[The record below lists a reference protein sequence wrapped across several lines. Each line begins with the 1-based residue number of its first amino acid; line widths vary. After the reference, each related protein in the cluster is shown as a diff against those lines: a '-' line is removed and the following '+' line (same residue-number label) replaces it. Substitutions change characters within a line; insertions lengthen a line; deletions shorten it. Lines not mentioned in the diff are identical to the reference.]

1 MNRDAIP
8 ADPPPQTEL
17 IIGFVGAVGINLSAV
32 AAELKFVLSR
42 FAYRAHDLHLT
53 DQLPALEWDCK
64 LTSKPYDERV
74 WSYMTAGNDL
84 RKSWERQDAFALL
97 ALNEIS
103 LARKKVSGDAETPV
117 DRQAYILRSLKRKE
131 EVEQLRDVYG
141 SRFVLL
147 SIYAPEKSRLRYL
160 KKRIQQ
166 SRVMPDDP
174 RPKYTARKLVRRD
187 NKEPTEYGQDV
198 EGTFHRGDF
207 FIDATVNM
215 RAQLMR
221 SMEILFG
228 HPNRTPTRDEFG
240 MFQAVA
246 AGRRSADLGRQVGAS
261 ICTADGAV
269 VALGTNEVPRAG
281 GGLYWPGDEDDAREF
296 ISGRDR
302 SDRRK
307 RRIARR
313 ITKKL
318 KKRRLLAKDANPKAV
333 RKIVEKTEVEDLI
346 EFVRAVH
353 AEMAAL
359 MEAARRG
366 IPVADTVLFA
376 TTFPC
381 HHCARHIVAS
391 GIRRVVYI
399 APYPKS
405 LVQRLHKDSIK
416 VDPSH
421 RQRRYRRV
429 TFEPFVGTGPR
440 RYLELFEMPKRKKE
454 SGKAVKFRRHLA
466 IPKFAD
472 IETAELRTNRLP
484 YIRREK
490 RALDLLSSI
499 QKERGPRLKGLSE
512 ELPDDQQGTTPQSS

>member
-1 MNRDAIP
+1 MNYDAP
-8 ADPPPQTEL
+8 QADPPPQTEL
-17 IIGFVGAVGINLSAV
+17 IIGLVGAVGINLNAV
-32 AAELKFVLSR
+32 VAELKFVLSR
-42 FAYRAHDLHLT
+42 FAYGVHDLHLT
-53 DQLPALEWDCK
+53 DQLSALEWDFK
-64 LTSKPYDERV
+64 LTTEPYDERV
-74 WSYMTAGNDL
+74 WSYMTAGNEL
-84 RKSWERQDAFALL
+84 RKSWKRLDAFALL

-103 LARKKVSGDAETPV
+103 LARKKASGNAEVPV

-131 EVEQLRDVYG
+131 EVTLLRDVYG

-147 SIYAPEKSRLRYL
+147 SIYAPEKARCRYL
-160 KKRIQQ
+160 RKRIQQ
-166 SRVMPDDP
+166 SRVVPVDP
-174 RPKYTARKLVRRD
+174 RPVYTAKKLVRRD
-187 NKEPTEYGQDV
+187 NSEATEYGQDV

-207 FIDATVNM
+207 FIDATANM
-215 RAQLMR
+215 RAQLKR

-228 HPNRTPTRDEFG
+228 HPNRTPTCDEFG

-246 AGRRSADLGRQVGAS
+246 ASRRSADLGRQVGAS
-261 ICTADGAV
+261 ICTTDGAV
-269 VALGTNEVPRAG
+269 VAVGTNEVPRAG
-281 GGLYWPGDEDDAREF
+281 GGLYWPGDPDDAREF
-296 ISGRDR
+296 IKGRDS
-302 SDRRK
+302 SDQRK
-307 RRIARR
+307 RRIATR
-313 ITKKL
+313 ISKKL
-318 KKRRLLAKDANPKAV
+318 DKGELLAKGVELKAV
-333 RKIVEKTEVEDLI
+333 RRIIEETEIKDLI

-405 LVQRLHKDSIK
+405 LVQKLHKDSIK

-421 RQRRYRRV
+421 RRRRHRRV

-440 RYLELFEMPKRKKE
+440 RYLELFEMPRRK
-454 SGKAVKFRRHLA
+454 GDRRGRAVEFLPQSALPR
-466 IPKFAD
+466 FAD
-472 IETAELRTNRLP
+472 LETDELRTDLLP

-490 RALDLLSSI
+490 RALDLFTSI
-499 QKERGPRLKGLSE
+499 QEDRGPRLKGLSE
-512 ELPDDQQGTTPQSS
+512 EDEGG